1 MKLMGRFSQEIL
13 ESWTRPV
20 SESEDT
26 KINNAISMVK
36 SALQRDANF
45 NNLNYEVFVQGS
57 YGNNTNIRIN
67 SDIDVNVMLTSSFFS
82 RYPEGLGNRDYG
94 FVDVSID
101 YQNYQTLVLTALR
114 NKFGSNSVT
123 VGNKSLKIE
132 ANTYRV
138 EMDCI
143 PTIQFKNYEYLES
156 RKADIFKEGV
166 KYIAND
172 VTIVINYP
180 KVHIEN
186 GKAKN
191 INVNRRYKRTVR
203 LFKRIRNKMREEN
216 MNNYENITSFLL
228 ECLIWNI
235 PDTRFT
241 NYISWDD
248 ILKNTLGYLID
259 AFDSSE
265 YDKMTEV
272 SKMFYLFHDSRKWT
286 HREVKEFLDDMW
298 LFMGY

>member
-1 MKLMGRFSQEIL
+1 MGRFSQEIL
-13 ESWTRPV
+13 ESWTRPI
-20 SESEDT
+20 SESEDA

-36 SALQRDANF
+36 SALQKDANF

-67 SDIDVNVMLTSSFFS
+67 SDIDVNVMLKSSFFS
-82 RYPEGLGNRDYG
+82 KYPKELGDRDYG
-94 FVDVSID
+94 FVEGSID
-101 YQNYQTLVLTALR
+101 YQTYKNLVLEALK
-114 NKFGSNSVT
+114 NKFGSNYVT
-123 VGNKSLKIE
+123 IGNKSLKIE

-143 PTIQFKNYEYLES
+143 PTMQFRNYEYLES
-156 RKADIFKEGV
+156 RKVDIFKEGV

-172 VTIVINYP
+172 GRVVINYP

-241 NYISWDD
+241 NYILWDD
-248 ILKNTLGYLID
+248 TLKNTLAYLKG
-259 AFDSSE
+259 AFESSE
-265 YDKMTEV
+265 YIKMTEV
-272 SKMFYLFHDSRKWT
+272 SKMFYLFNDSRKWT
-286 HREVKEFLDDMW
+286 AREVKEFLDDMW